1 VFRKIAR
8 IFGSGGSRPEP
19 SIKLAAFGKHP
30 GWMDHMDELG
40 LETDLLVAL
49 RRMLYSAGINQ
60 NIDGGVW
67 SDQEPSHITPKFHH
81 VFAWGVRDE
90 VIVGRLWSSTDG
102 RGRSLYPMI
111 VCAHCSGMMV
121 SQAFDLVLP
130 HLERLEDQL
139 VSTEAPDDVRAIIRR
154 TGSELQ
160 MQAERQEGGT
170 SEPKAAL
177 GQLADREELGPDR
190 EGLLRVLYEIDRDIL
205 ASRTGSGDTWSSGSD
220 MGRGSHL
227 RVPCRGEDSIEVS
240 MLWLEFLIDVIGG
253 AAPVLVLLP
262 LEYSWLDLIVG
273 EASASQL
280 SCLRATPER
289 APFTTTIPYSF
300 DEGYLKRANRLIDE
314 SISRISKT
322 TSESS

>member
-1 VFRKIAR
+1 MFRKIAR
-8 IFGSGGSRPEP
+8 IFGSGGSGPAP
-19 SIKLAAFGKHP
+19 TIKLAAFGKHP

-67 SDQEPSHITPKFHH
+67 SDANPDLVIPTFHH

-111 VCAHCSGMMV
+111 VGVHCTGLPV
-121 SQAFDLVLP
+121 PQAFELVLP

-160 MQAERQEGGT
+160 MQAEQLERRR

-177 GQLADREELGPDR
+177 GRLADRDELGPER

-205 ASRTGSGDTWSSGSD
+205 SSRTKSGDTWTSGSD
-220 MGRGSHL
+220 TGRGSHL

-240 MLWLEFLIDVIGG
+240 MLWLEFLLDVIRN
-253 AAPVLVLLP
+253 AAPVLVLVP
-262 LEYSWLDLIVG
+262 IEYPWLDLIVG

-289 APFTTTIPYSF
+289 APFTTTIPYTF
-300 DEGYLKRANRLIDE
+300 DEAFLKRATRLIDE
-314 SISRISKT
+314 SSSLVSKAAP
-322 TSESS
+322 ESP